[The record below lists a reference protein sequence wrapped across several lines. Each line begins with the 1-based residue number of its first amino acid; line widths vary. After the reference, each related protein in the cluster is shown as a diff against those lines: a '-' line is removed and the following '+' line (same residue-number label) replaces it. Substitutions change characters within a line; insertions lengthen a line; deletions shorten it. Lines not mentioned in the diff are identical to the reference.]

1 MGADT
6 NEFNLEGMCFHTQK
20 KKVISEIL
28 LLTSIKFI
36 HFFRDFEEDYSSG
49 HVYDV
54 IENHVGGSSGIVKII
69 FNHEDVCTA
78 MQTRCRF
85 RDTDI
90 TTRWVVMMGAAGR
103 SPQWVRTASTHY

>member
-1 MGADT
+1 
-6 NEFNLEGMCFHTQK
+6 
-20 KKVISEIL
+20 VISEIL

-36 HFFRDFEEDYSSG
+36 LFFRDFEEDYSSG

-69 FNHEDVCTA
+69 FNHEDVYTA

-85 RDTDI
+85 HDTDI
-90 TTRWVVMMGAAGR
+90 TTPHRIPYRVLVVFTEESRWPGSHALPFFTVLRQKAI
-103 SPQWVRTASTHY
+103 